1 MEMKLPLRQI
11 ATRDG
16 LLSYIMRL
24 VANKIGLDQIHGMPV
39 EDEDGED
46 DVETAIVGFA
56 EIDADA

>member
-1 MEMKLPLRQI
+1 MEMKKPLRLT

-24 VANKIGLDQIHGMPV
+24 VANKIGLDQIHGTPV

-46 DVETAIVGFA
+46 DFETAIVGIA
-56 EIDADA
+56 EIDADE